1 MLNLA
6 FKIFGAL
13 ILAVAVNFGMA
24 WGVAY
29 LQQGLRLGQAS
40 EAKAQHKVIAEYRKP
55 KTEPPKETPR
65 PVRPLNA
72 APKAQGG
79 MERLNFDFAPDL
91 GVTSAVGAVLEGSA
105 DNQEAMVFD
114 EGQTDEDAQALRM
127 NPPQFP
133 EEARDAGASGAVSA
147 VFVIDEQGRVGN
159 IQIRQSPHP
168 ALSREMLR
176 TLQSWKFKPA
186 RNQGIPVKVRKKVT
200 LDFALES

>member
-1 MLNLA
+1 MRSFLIKLVLA
-6 FKIFGAL
+6 FS
-13 ILAVAVNFGMA
+13 LAIAVNFGMA

-29 LQQGLRLGQAS
+29 LQQGLRLGVAS
-40 EAKAQHKVIAEYRKP
+40 DAKAKHQVIAEYRKP
-55 KTEPPKETPR
+55 KVEPPKETPR
-65 PVRPLNA
+65 PQRPMQSTA
-72 APKAQGG
+72 KANSG
-79 MERLNFDFAPDL
+79 MDRLNFDFAPDL
-91 GVTSAVGAVLEGSA
+91 GVTSAVGAVLEGGSGS
-105 DNQEAMVFD
+105 QEAMVFD

-147 VFVIDEQGRVGN
+147 VFVIDEQGRVAN

-168 ALSREMLR
+168 ALSREMMR